1 MSEKRFAKKV
11 ATDTKYRIKLN
22 DSYWENKRL
31 KDIHHDLDTMFED
44 VLDEAK
50 KTYADNDLGRVVIHH
65 PSLNDAIVVPLQPIH
80 QLNKDAVLQTI
91 ENVLQSHED
100 LSISDGFDIN
110 IGIINVPKGS
120 GRLRITSRTGTNNF
134 IHRKQSLIKIINAD
148 HLCMARAIAMSWAK
162 LHTVTTE
169 EWQTTEPKG
178 CEATHMLRHQMVPK
192 HHYNKMLSKTRHEQE
207 TFARTLCRLT
217 GISMKKPT
225 SLNDVPAFEDVLDV
239 NIHVLSK
246 GHTLFR

>member
-1 MSEKRFAKKV
+1 
-11 ATDTKYRIKLN
+11 
-22 DSYWENKRL
+22 
-31 KDIHHDLDTMFED
+31 MFED

-50 KTYADNDLGRVVIHH
+50 KNYADNDLGRVVIHH
-65 PSLNDAIVVPLQPIH
+65 PSLNDAIVVPLQPLH

-120 GRLRITSRTGTNNF
+120 GRLRINSLTGTNNS
-134 IHRKQSLIKIINAD
+134 IHRKQSLIQIINAD

-169 EWQTTEPKG
+169 EWQTTAPKG
-178 CEATHMLRHQMVPK
+178 CEVTHMLRHQMVPK
-192 HHYNKMLSKTRHEQE
+192 HHYNKMRTKIRHEQE
-207 TFARTLCRLT
+207 IFARTLCRLT
-217 GISMKKPT
+217 GVSMERPA
-225 SLNDVPAFEDVLDV
+225 SLNDIPAFENVLDV
-239 NIHVLSK
+239 NILVVSQRLGNQFLRVSNNS
-246 GHTLFR
+246 